1 MCWLFPGMSAPRILG
16 PLPVLALHS
25 PQPLQL
31 LSHPSPSD
39 PHPRCCQGP
48 VLCPSSTKACEAH
61 TFCVFTRLTSAK
73 PEPDP
78 PASEASRSA
87 RCPRVPGPQHSPCA
101 GGDASAPC
109 LVPLWAQ
116 MSSRLWKGGQQSSAR
131 RSRRVSSEPFF
142 LSVAVGLV
150 YAHRAPERLFS
161 SLGRGCGGL
170 TLSLFLVFQDGSY
183 LAEFLLEKGYEV
195 SPWAGG
201 IPRPARPPASSASSV
216 RVFHGNSDKEAG
228 AE

>member
-1 MCWLFPGMSAPRILG
+1 MRG
-16 PLPVLALHS
+16 
-25 PQPLQL
+25 
-31 LSHPSPSD
+31 
-39 PHPRCCQGP
+39 
-48 VLCPSSTKACEAH
+48 AH
-61 TFCVFTRLTSAK
+61 VGCRLNRFSC
-73 PEPDP
+73 
-78 PASEASRSA
+78 R
-87 RCPRVPGPQHSPCA
+87 
-101 GGDASAPC
+101 
-109 LVPLWAQ
+109 LLWA
-116 MSSRLWKGGQQSSAR
+116 
-131 RSRRVSSEPFF
+131 
-142 LSVAVGLV
+142 SVH
-150 YAHRAPERLFS
+150 AHRAPERLFS